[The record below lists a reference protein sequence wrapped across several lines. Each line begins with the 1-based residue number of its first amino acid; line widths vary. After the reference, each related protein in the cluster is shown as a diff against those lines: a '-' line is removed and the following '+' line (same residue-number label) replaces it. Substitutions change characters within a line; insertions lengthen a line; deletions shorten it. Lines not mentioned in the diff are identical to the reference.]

1 MKNFNKDY
9 FYDLDAINDFIFNDD
24 TRGSDVEITVTQT
37 TKPGGNLGTDSMVSR
52 EVKTTDN
59 NKQMVRFEIIKYFME
74 SLENL
79 TLEDD
84 VIPLSLGQNVVL
96 NTMRGYGFLKNS
108 K

>member
-1 MKNFNKDY
+1 MKIFNKDY

-37 TKPGGNLGTDSMVSR
+37 TKPDGNLGTDSMVSR